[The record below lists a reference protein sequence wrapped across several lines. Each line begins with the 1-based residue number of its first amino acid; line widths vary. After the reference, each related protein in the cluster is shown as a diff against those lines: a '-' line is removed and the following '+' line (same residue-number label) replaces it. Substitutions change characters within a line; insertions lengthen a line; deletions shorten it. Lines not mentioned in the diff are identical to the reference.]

1 MSKLTKVFGAHEI
14 ERRVAALAAEIR
26 DDAGESP
33 LFLLGILNGASCFV
47 ADLLRR
53 IPGEAGYG
61 FIDVVRDVSHT
72 QIDSTM
78 EIDFLSWIDISG
90 RNVYVV
96 KDVVSTGVI
105 ETYLLAQ
112 LRQKNPAS
120 ITPVA
125 PIDRPDAR
133 TVDRTAP
140 IAPLDA
146 PPAADPGSGRGPAR
160 PGPRP
165 AAGPHRPAAGGHRGP
180 RRRLGRVRRPG
191 GRVRWL
197 RTGDRRPARKPSLPR
212 AR

>member
-1 MSKLTKVFGAHEI
+1 LSKLTKVFGAHEI

-26 DDAGESP
+26 DDAGEAP
-33 LFLLGILNGASCFV
+33 LFLLGILNGSSCFLT
-47 ADLLRR
+47 DLLRR
-53 IPGEAGYG
+53 IPGETGYG

-120 ITPVA
+120 LKLVA
-125 PIDRPDAR
+125 LIDRPDAR
-133 TVDRTAP
+133 TVDLTVDFVAFEGTEGAYVGYGLE
-140 IAPLDA
+140 IE
-146 PPAADPGSGRGPAR
+146 GRHGN
-160 PGPRP
+160 
-165 AAGPHRPAAGGHRGP
+165 
-180 RRRLGRVRRPG
+180 
-191 GRVRWL
+191 
-197 RTGDRRPARKPSLPR
+197 LPYL
-212 AR
+212 ALVS

>member
-26 DDAGESP
+26 DDAGDAP

-53 IPGEAGYG
+53 IPGDAGYG

-90 RNVYVV
+90 RNVYVL

-120 ITPVA
+120 LKLVA
-125 PIDRPDAR
+125 LIDRPDAR
-133 TVDRTAP
+133 TVDLTVDFRAFEGTEGAYVGYGLE
-140 IAPLDA
+140 IE
-146 PPAADPGSGRGPAR
+146 GRHGN
-160 PGPRP
+160 
-165 AAGPHRPAAGGHRGP
+165 
-180 RRRLGRVRRPG
+180 
-191 GRVRWL
+191 
-197 RTGDRRPARKPSLPR
+197 LPYL
-212 AR
+212 ALVT

>member
-26 DDAGESP
+26 DDAGDAP
-33 LFLLGILNGASCFV
+33 LFLLGILNGASCFLT
-47 ADLLRR
+47 DLLRR
-53 IPGEAGYG
+53 INGDAGYG

-120 ITPVA
+120 LKLVA
-125 PIDRPDAR
+125 LIDRPDAR
-133 TVDRTAP
+133 TVDLTVDFVAFEGTEGAYVGYGLE
-140 IAPLDA
+140 IE
-146 PPAADPGSGRGPAR
+146 GRHGN
-160 PGPRP
+160 
-165 AAGPHRPAAGGHRGP
+165 
-180 RRRLGRVRRPG
+180 
-191 GRVRWL
+191 
-197 RTGDRRPARKPSLPR
+197 LPYL
-212 AR
+212 ALVS